1 MLLNFKQGLRFSLC
15 YFRAP
20 EEKNTQKYVIAFV
33 GKGELCI
40 QMGFAMVWAVC
51 VCVCARVC
59 ACVCVR
65 TCVCV

>member
-40 QMGFAMVWAVC
+40 QIYFAMVWAVC
-51 VCVCARVC
+51 VCVCEKVRFLIVC
-59 ACVCVR
+59 FDKY
-65 TCVCV
+65 